1 MRKYI
6 NISDVL
12 WFQEG
17 PGVRNTQYTTDG
29 VKLLNVANLIN
40 GNVDTT
46 NTNRYIS
53 KEEAYGK
60 YKHFLADEGDLVIAS
75 SGIKVEYFDK
85 KMGLIR
91 REQLP
96 LCMNTSTIRF
106 KVTDQKRLSIRYF
119 MYYLKSAH
127 FKEQLSQQITG
138 SAQLNFGPS
147 HLKKM
152 VFPLIEME
160 EQAKI
165 IDKLDTLHDIEYKM
179 RTELKLY
186 DQLTSSLFIEMFGDP
201 VENPMNW
208 DVKELGDYITVL
220 TDFNSNGSYELLDS
234 NVVMKDEPDYAWI
247 VRITDLETMNEK
259 GRKYIDEKTWNLLE
273 KSKICGNE
281 IIMCKIGSAGKI
293 YIMPNTGKPA
303 SLGRNAFMFRFNE
316 LLEREYV
323 YYLLNTDYGIKE
335 ITQYVR
341 GAVTK
346 TITKDDVRRLRV
358 MVPPINEQKKFIS
371 FINKIDKSKLAVKKS
386 LEELEILKKSLM
398 QKYFA

>member
-1 MRKYI
+1 MRIKLKDAFELQIGKTPSRNKSEYW
-6 NISDVL
+6 NGVYKWVSISDIGNSEKYVYSTREL
-12 WFQEG
+12 I
-17 PGVRNTQYTTDG
+17 TDKGIIDSG
-29 VKLLNVANLIN
+29 VKVIPKGTVIMSFKLSIGKTAITTEDMYTNEAIVAFI
-40 GNVDTT
+40 
-46 NTNRYIS
+46 
-53 KEEAYGK
+53 
-60 YKHFLADEGDLVIAS
+60 
-75 SGIKVEYFDK
+75 DK
-85 KMGLIR
+85 KKI
-91 REQLP
+91 P
-96 LCMNTSTIRF
+96 I
-106 KVTDQKRLSIRYF
+106 DIDY
-119 MYYLKSAH
+119 MYYLCSGSNWMQGVNKAVMGLTLNKATLSE
-127 FKEQLSQQITG
+127 KEINIPNIEIQKKCACNLDKIDRIID
-138 SAQLNFGPS
+138 
-147 HLKKM
+147 LKKQQ
-152 VFPLIEME
+152 L
-160 EQAKI
+160 
-165 IDKLDTLHDIEYKM
+165 
-179 RTELKLY
+179 
-186 DQLTSSLFIEMFGDP
+186 DQLDLLVRSLFIEMFGDP
-201 VENPMNW
+201 IENPMNW

-358 MVPPINEQKKFIS
+358 IVPPINEQRKFIS

-398 QKYFA
+398 QKYFD

>member
-165 IDKLDTLHDIEYKM
+165 INKLDTLHDIEYKM

-201 VENPMNW
+201 IENPMNW

-358 MVPPINEQKKFIS
+358 IVPPINEQRKFIS